1 MEVLLLL
8 VMPLFRPGPHL
19 VLNLPNFVDVDFD
32 SLPSPL
38 QGVILGVA
46 PELVLALTVLD
57 EGLPLVHNQDLR
69 ILIGKKAVLGGI
81 GILSAPKFMA
91 EVVVVD
97 IKVIL
102 LLISVIHEIDGADG
116 H

>member
-32 SLPSPL
+32 SLSGPL

-57 EGLPLVHNQDLR
+57 KRLPLVHNQDLR
-69 ILIGKKAVLGGI
+69 ILVG
-81 GILSAPKFMA
+81 
-91 EVVVVD
+91 
-97 IKVIL
+97 
-102 LLISVIHEIDGADG
+102 
-116 H
+116 